1 MRHRAGPFLEKFL
14 VLWGRLNP
22 QIQDCAR
29 CCDRGLQGAL
39 MKGISVSH
47 VREGF
52 LEEATLDQRLRG
64 QDI

>member
-1 MRHRAGPFLEKFL
+1 M
-14 VLWGRLNP
+14 LWGRLNP
-22 QIQDCAR
+22 QILDCAR

-39 MKGISVSH
+39 MKDISVNH

-64 QDI
+64 QDN